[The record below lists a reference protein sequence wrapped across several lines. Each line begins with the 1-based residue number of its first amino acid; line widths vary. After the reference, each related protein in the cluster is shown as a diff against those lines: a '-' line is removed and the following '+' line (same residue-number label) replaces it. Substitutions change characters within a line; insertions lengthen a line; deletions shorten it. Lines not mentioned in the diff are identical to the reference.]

1 MSRPAATPAKR
12 DRAAASGMRFLL
24 RLTLSP
30 EEQDEL
36 WELGR
41 DIELLGGLSTDNGY
55 LFGSE
60 RWRDAAAEHL
70 AETWGPWYFVS
81 VDQAISVSGPADSR
95 PLDRDACG
103 VRVVI
108 AACEGE
114 DSRAL
119 AHLLAQHG
127 FEVRPALDGLDCL
140 DLLQTY
146 RPQLLVMDDQ
156 LLWGGSD
163 GVVARLRDDLQ
174 ELSVPVILIGS
185 AACGRIGPSPAVDE
199 YLHMPVEPDE
209 LLRALHR
216 ALKPLPAAT
225 RPDEQIRA

>member
-1 MSRPAATPAKR
+1 MSRPAATPAKP
-12 DRAAASGMRFLL
+12 DPATASGMCFLL

-41 DIELLGGLSTDNGY
+41 DIELLGGVSTDNGY

-70 AETWGPWYFVS
+70 AETWSPWYFIS
-81 VDQAISVSGPADSR
+81 VDQETSMAGPADSR
-95 PLDRDACG
+95 PLDPDACAA
-103 VRVVI
+103 RVVI
-108 AACEGE
+108 AASES
-114 DSRAL
+114 DASRAL
-119 AHLLAQHG
+119 AHFLAQHG

-140 DLLQTY
+140 ELLQTY
-146 RPQLLVMDDQ
+146 RPQVLVMDDQ

-163 GVVARLRDDLQ
+163 GVVARLRNDLQ
-174 ELSVPVILIGS
+174 ELTVPVILIGS
-185 AACGRIGPSPAVDE
+185 AASGRIAPSPPADE
-199 YLHMPVEPDE
+199 YLHKPVEPDE

-216 ALKPLPAAT
+216 ALNRLPAAT
-225 RPDEQIRA
+225 RSDEQIRP